1 MITILNEK
9 KGTNELFVLS
19 DGTEKLADCEYSMHD
34 AEIISAN
41 VYSVNDDSNLLYDSV
56 VRAVLSRL
64 DFAGQTKVISKN
76 PDLCDILTKIGF
88 RSGNDCLEID
98 TTEFFKSTNCNKS
111 NLS

>member
-19 DGTEKLADCEYSMHD
+19 DGTEMLADCEYSIND
-34 AEIISAN
+34 AEIISAK
-41 VYSVNDDSNLLYDSV
+41 VYSANEDSNLLYDSLL
-56 VRAVLSRL
+56 RAVLSRL
-64 DFAGQTKVISKN
+64 DFAGKTKVISKN
-76 PDLCDILTKIGF
+76 PDLRDILTKIGF
-88 RSGNDCLEID
+88 RPGNDCLEID